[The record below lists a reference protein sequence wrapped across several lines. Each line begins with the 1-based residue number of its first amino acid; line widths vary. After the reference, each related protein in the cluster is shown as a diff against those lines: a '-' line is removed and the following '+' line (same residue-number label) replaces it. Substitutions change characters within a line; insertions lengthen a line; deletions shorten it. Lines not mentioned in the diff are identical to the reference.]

1 MAAIPN
7 LGPRDPCRSLVETL
21 PVRNNNVVT
30 PSRVNKC
37 EGTFLFEW
45 HCWEARIFYFLK
57 TLPTKKLDAK
67 NQNILVTVV
76 KNILVTVVNYMKGRM
91 DGMMSQAA
99 PEVYLKY

>member
-1 MAAIPN
+1 MGVAAIPN

-21 PVRNNNVVT
+21 PARNNNVVT

-57 TLPTKKLDAK
+57 TLPTKKLHAK
-67 NQNILVTVV
+67 SQNIPVT
-76 KNILVTVVNYMKGRM
+76 IVNHMKGRM